1 MNLQKLMITICLL
14 YCFIGGCKQT
24 VEPRLTLKREDTT
37 LYHLVRCLHER
48 VSAAT
53 AKPRSSSHGA

>member
-1 MNLQKLMITICLL
+1 MIVICLL